1 MRGILKKLDVL
12 VFRENDVGREIF
24 FFKLFL
30 RIRKRLV
37 FYLIK
42 EEVLLFLNGIIYDKF
57 NGER

>member
-1 MRGILKKLDVL
+1 MKKLDVL

>member
-30 RIRKRLV
+30 RIWKRLV